1 MLRVFGVG
9 VNYPFDIPAIQI
21 HIPEYSATHVR
32 RIITALGAYMTGAR
46 KTIEQLIAEE
56 EKKSE
61 QIKARVAELKARQKA
76 EDRKKDAHRKIVVGA
91 AVMAHI
97 KIDPEFRKDLR
108 DALNKAV
115 TEPKQRDVIPDLLSE
130 QAFQDAMRAAAKRA
144 ADEAAPAEP
153 GKAAP
158 PEIRPPQPVKG
169 GPGAQGRQSA

>member
-1 MLRVFGVG
+1 M
-9 VNYPFDIPAIQI
+9 
-21 HIPEYSATHVR
+21 HVR

-61 QIKARVAELKARQKA
+61 QIKARVAELRARQKA

-97 KIDPEFRKDLR
+97 KIDPQFRKDLR

-115 TEPKQRDVIPDLLSE
+115 TDPKQRDVIPDLLSE

-169 GPGAQGRQSA
+169 GPGTQGRQSA

>member
-1 MLRVFGVG
+1 
-9 VNYPFDIPAIQI
+9 
-21 HIPEYSATHVR
+21 
-32 RIITALGAYMTGAR
+32 MTGAR

-61 QIKARVAELKARQKA
+61 QIKARVAELRARQKA

-97 KIDPEFRKDLR
+97 KIDPQFRKDLR

-115 TEPKQRDVIPDLLSE
+115 TDPKQRDVIPDLLSE

-169 GPGAQGRQSA
+169 GPGTQGRQSA

>member
-1 MLRVFGVG
+1 
-9 VNYPFDIPAIQI
+9 
-21 HIPEYSATHVR
+21 
-32 RIITALGAYMTGAR
+32 MTGAR

-61 QIKARVAELKARQKA
+61 QIKARVAELRARQKA

-169 GPGAQGRQSA
+169 GPGTQGRQSA